1 MSGMEDG
8 QDNVSTFTDDQGK
21 HPSPSSSSSSSL
33 ALLYISLPDSNLASS
48 EIHLVSRVAQILFII
63 IIILVSVL
71 ANLLIMTTICW
82 CDVKSKMVSYQ
93 LINCLCFVDLLGAV
107 TILPVPLA
115 VTIQGQWSLTDNMC
129 FVNSFITLLI
139 WMEHMIMFALLKVDK
154 VLVSVLPARKYP
166 VMSVFWTR
174 VVVVLTWLLS
184 AVVSFIINTVYRVE
198 YEPAVL
204 LCIPT
209 LPQPFFLTA
218 MAVLAFIIV
227 SVIIGFLGTL
237 VYLKKAKSRIQDG
250 TEANQNRGNHRD
262 LEKSLCSNFILT
274 MFHIRKD
281 SSFR

>member
-1 MSGMEDG
+1 M
-8 QDNVSTFTDDQGK
+8 
-21 HPSPSSSSSSSL
+21 
-33 ALLYISLPDSNLASS
+33 
-48 EIHLVSRVAQILFII
+48 SRVVQIIFII
-63 IIILVSVL
+63 IIMLVSVL

-82 CDVKSKMVSYQ
+82 CDIKSKIVSYQ

-129 FVNSFITLLI
+129 FVNSFLTLLI

-174 VVVVLTWLLS
+174 VLVVLTWLLS
-184 AVVSFIINTVYRVE
+184 ALVSFIINTVYRVE

-204 LCIPT
+204 LCIPS

-218 MAVLAFIIV
+218 MAVLATIII

-237 VYLKKAKSRIQDG
+237 LYLKKGKTRIQD
-250 TEANQNRGNHRD
+250 ASNQNRRNQKD
-262 LEKSLCSNFILT
+262 LEKSLCSNFMLT
-274 MFHIRKD
+274 MFHIV
-281 SSFR
+281 

>member
-1 MSGMEDG
+1 M
-8 QDNVSTFTDDQGK
+8 
-21 HPSPSSSSSSSL
+21 
-33 ALLYISLPDSNLASS
+33 ASS
-48 EIHLVSRVAQILFII
+48 EIHLVSRVTQILFII

-93 LINCLCFVDLLGAV
+93 LVNCLCFVDLLGAA

-115 VTIQGQWSLTDNMC
+115 VTIQGHWSLTDNMC

-154 VLVSVLPARKYP
+154 VLMSVLPARKYP

-174 VVVVLTWLLS
+174 VVVAFTWVLS
-184 AVVSFIINTVYRVE
+184 AGVSFTINKVYSVE

-227 SVIIGFLGTL
+227 SVIIGFLATL
-237 VYLKKAKSRIQDG
+237 VYLKKAKTRIQDG
-250 TEANQNRGNHRD
+250 TASNQNRANHQD

-274 MFHIRKD
+274 MFHIV
-281 SSFR
+281 

>member
-1 MSGMEDG
+1 
-8 QDNVSTFTDDQGK
+8 
-21 HPSPSSSSSSSL
+21 
-33 ALLYISLPDSNLASS
+33 
-48 EIHLVSRVAQILFII
+48 
-63 IIILVSVL
+63 
-71 ANLLIMTTICW
+71 
-82 CDVKSKMVSYQ
+82 
-93 LINCLCFVDLLGAV
+93 
-107 TILPVPLA
+107 
-115 VTIQGQWSLTDNMC
+115 MC
-129 FVNSFITLLI
+129 FINSFLTLLI

-174 VVVVLTWLLS
+174 VLVLVTWVLS
-184 AVVSFIINTVYRVE
+184 AVVSFIINTVYMVE

-237 VYLKKAKSRIQDG
+237 VYLKKAKTRIQDE
-250 TEANQNRGNHRD
+250 TAAASNQNRNHKN

-274 MFHIRKD
+274 IFHIV
-281 SSFR
+281 

>member
-1 MSGMEDG
+1 M
-8 QDNVSTFTDDQGK
+8 
-21 HPSPSSSSSSSL
+21 
-33 ALLYISLPDSNLASS
+33 ASS
-48 EIHLVSRVAQILFII
+48 EIHLVSRVTQILFII

-71 ANLLIMTTICW
+71 ANLLIITTICW

-93 LINCLCFVDLLGAV
+93 LVNCLCFVDLLGAV

-129 FVNSFITLLI
+129 FVNSFLTLLI

-174 VVVVLTWLLS
+174 VLVLLTWILS
-184 AVVSFIINTVYRVE
+184 ALVSFIINTVYRVE

-218 MAVLAFIIV
+218 MAVLTTIIV
-227 SVIIGFLGTL
+227 AVIIGFLGTL
-237 VYLKKAKSRIQDG
+237 LHLKKTKSRIQDG
-250 TEANQNRGNHRD
+250 TASNQNRRNHKD

-274 MFHIRKD
+274 MFHIV
-281 SSFR
+281 